1 MVQRR
6 WQVAACLGIYILASV
21 VMGRDVLAHL
31 GDTIANDAGDP
42 ILTTTILHWVATHVP
57 YTDAWYQFP
66 IFYPSRDTLTFSEH
80 LLGVSVIAA
89 PIEWLTGSPVV
100 AYNLT
105 LVASFALSAAAM
117 FALAWRLTGSVP
129 ASFIAGLAYGFNP
142 YRISQLPHIQM
153 EVLWYAPLAV
163 LGLHAYLETGRR
175 RWLALYGV
183 CWMLQGAAN
192 GYALVFLSVLIGVW
206 LLWFVV
212 AARTMARPGV
222 HRGDDGCR
230 RAAAGAH
237 PPAVHPCAPSTTG

>member
-21 VMGRDVLAHL
+21 VMGREVLAHL

-66 IFYPSRDTLTFSEH
+66 IFSPSRDALTFSEH
-80 LLGVSVIAA
+80 LLGVSVVAA
-89 PIEWLTGSPVV
+89 PIEWITGSPVI

-105 LVASFALSAAAM
+105 VVASFALSAAAM
-117 FALAWRLTGSVP
+117 FALAWRLTGNIP

-153 EVLWYAPLAV
+153 EVLWYARSRCSACTPIWTPADA
-163 LGLHAYLETGRR
+163 GGWRSTAPRGCCRGRPTGTPS
-175 RWLALYGV
+175 
-183 CWMLQGAAN
+183 C
-192 GYALVFLSVLIGVW
+192 S
-206 LLWFVV
+206 
-212 AARTMARPGV
+212 
-222 HRGDDGCR
+222 CR
-230 RAAAGAH
+230 
-237 PPAVHPCAPSTTG
+237 C